1 MHVAEQQYRESV
13 TLQLGLGGIFTRNGT
28 IMCSD
33 EYITSLQ
40 SYYDLAA
47 EGAFMLIMEKKE
59 N

>member
-1 MHVAEQQYRESV
+1 
-13 TLQLGLGGIFTRNGT
+13 
-28 IMCSD
+28 MCSD